1 MHDSDIRRHNAAILK
16 CLLSPFQKNVSL
28 SVTFEL
34 AIGIECERG
43 GCAELVDLHGMI
55 DDEIDLL
62 KRIDFLGVPTHF
74 FDYVTHRREVYDCR
88 NTSEILHQDAGRPK
102 RDLFCRLS

>member
-16 CLLSPFQKNVSL
+16 CLLSLFQKNISL

-43 GCAELVDLHGMI
+43 KNAELVDLHRMI
-55 DDEIDLL
+55 DDKIDLL
-62 KRIDFLGVPTHF
+62 KRIDFLGVPTNF
-74 FDYVTHRREVYDCR
+74 FDYVMHIREIYDSR
-88 NTSEILHQDAGRPK
+88 YTSEVLHTHEDATT
-102 RDLFCRLS
+102 